1 MKIAIV
7 YGTNLG
13 NTAEVANLIAKE
25 MKISNKDVYDVNDV
39 DTNTLNQYE
48 AFILGTSTW
57 GIGDMVDSW
66 QEFNFK
72 KFNLNNKVVALFGL
86 GDSQIYAFTFC
97 NGLAKLHKAIQTNNK
112 KVKIVG
118 ETSTKNYTY
127 SESEAVKNNKFIGLV
142 IDYDNFPDKV
152 SEQIKDWVKNIKKY
166 FI

>member
-13 NTAEVANLIAKE
+13 NTAEIAKLIAKE
-25 MKISNKDVYDVNDV
+25 MKINTKDVYDVNDANI
-39 DTNTLNQYE
+39 DTLNSYD

-57 GIGDMVDSW
+57 GIGDMVDGW

-72 KFNLNNKVVALFGL
+72 KLNLNNKVVALFGL

-97 NGLAKLHKAIQTNNK
+97 NGLAKLHRAIQTANK
-112 KVKIVG
+112 KIKLVG
-118 ETSTKNYTY
+118 QVSTKNYIY
-127 SESEAVKNNKFIGLV
+127 SESEAVQKDKFVGLV
-142 IDYDNFPDKV
+142 LDYDNFPEKV
-152 SEQIKDWVKNIKKY
+152 NDQIKEWVKEIKKY